1 MNPAD
6 IEMLEREVKQLQLN
20 PAVAYALMRIQH
32 DMSVMLEKVNRI
44 EEMMVSPPQGWPDHD
59 DEEELNDPPF

>member
-6 IEMLEREVKQLQLN
+6 IAMLEKEMRQLQLN

-32 DMSVMLEKVNRI
+32 DMGVMMEKVTRI
-44 EEMMVSPPQGWPDHD
+44 EESLLYPPSRTD
-59 DEEELNDPPF
+59 DNDDLEFLDPPF

>member
-1 MNPAD
+1 MNEAD

-32 DMSVMLEKVNRI
+32 DMSIMLEKVNRI
-44 EEMMVSPPQGWPDHD
+44 EQSVMMPPNGWDRD
-59 DEEELNDPPF
+59 DDVEVNDPPF

>member
-6 IEMLEREVKQLQLN
+6 IAMLEKEMRQLQLN

-32 DMSVMLEKVNRI
+32 DMAIMMEKVTRI
-44 EEMMVSPPQGWPDHD
+44 EESLLYSPPRA
-59 DEEELNDPPF
+59 DEEDDDLLDPPF

>member
-1 MNPAD
+1 MKPAD

-32 DMSVMLEKVNRI
+32 DMSVMMEKVTRI
-44 EEMMVSPPQGWPDHD
+44 EESLLYPPSRTD
-59 DEEELNDPPF
+59 DNDDLEFLDPPF

>member
-32 DMSVMLEKVNRI
+32 DLSIMMEKVNRI
-44 EEMMVSPPQGWPDHD
+44 EQSVMIPTGGWDRD
-59 DEEELNDPPF
+59 DDVEVNDPPF